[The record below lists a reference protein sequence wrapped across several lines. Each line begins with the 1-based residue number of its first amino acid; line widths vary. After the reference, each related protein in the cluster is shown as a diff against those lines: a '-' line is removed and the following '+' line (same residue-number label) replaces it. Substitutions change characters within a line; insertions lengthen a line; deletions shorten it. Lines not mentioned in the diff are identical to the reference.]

1 MNQKPTKSDR
11 LFDALG
17 GIDDSLLVEAMEKN
31 SPSSLK
37 DRHAKAVVLRI
48 AQYVAAIAA
57 CLVIFDAVISIFPQ
71 LVKPFSAANE
81 LKSTETTAENGY
93 YPEHAPEEAPNEAP
107 TGNAPA
113 VSSPAVAFSERPT
126 ADSEPSHL
134 ENSSRPSYSD
144 AEAEAV
150 PTESMPREESTEAD
164 PHSHG
169 DRPSD
174 SQAATPPSET
184 SATIGIPIED

>member
-17 GIDDSLLVEAMEKN
+17 GIDDSLLVEAMEKD

-93 YPEHAPEEAPNEAP
+93 HPEHAPEEAPNEP
-107 TGNAPA
+107 
-113 VSSPAVAFSERPT
+113 
-126 ADSEPSHL
+126 
-134 ENSSRPSYSD
+134 
-144 AEAEAV
+144 
-150 PTESMPREESTEAD
+150 
-164 PHSHG
+164 
-169 DRPSD
+169 
-174 SQAATPPSET
+174 
-184 SATIGIPIED
+184 